1 MFFACLFIRMQTT
14 DMATLL
20 LIDDDDLV
28 RFSLNELLTDAGHQV
43 VEMSSGLGCEK
54 YLETQLIDC
63 VITDIVMPDKDGIEV
78 LLSVKQTFPHMPVIV
93 LSGGGRISGGEYL
106 VMADALGADA
116 VVDKPVMPDVLLETV
131 LRVLD

>member
-1 MFFACLFIRMQTT
+1 MPAT
-14 DMATLL
+14 DMANLL

-28 RFSLNELLTDAGHQV
+28 RFSLTELLTDAGHQV
-43 VEMSSGLGCEK
+43 VEMSSGLGCEA
-54 YLETQLIDC
+54 YLESQLIDC

-78 LLSVKQTFPHMPVIV
+78 LLSVKQTFPHIPVIV

-131 LRVLD
+131 SRVLDKT

>member
-1 MFFACLFIRMQTT
+1 MPAT
-14 DMATLL
+14 DMANLL

-78 LLSVKQTFPHMPVIV
+78 LLSVKQTFPTFR
-93 LSGGGRISGGEYL
+93 S
-106 VMADALGADA
+106 
-116 VVDKPVMPDVLLETV
+116 
-131 LRVLD
+131 